1 MVDALHA
8 ARGAPPQQPAAQP
21 ASTPGAAPSGA
32 GFAHALEEARSPRLQ
47 FSGHAAKRIEQR
59 GLQLD
64 GARMRRLEEAVD
76 RAEAKGS
83 RDSLVLLDELALV
96 VSVRN
101 HTVITA
107 MDESSRRDHVF
118 TNIDSVVIAT

>member
-8 ARGAPPQQPAAQP
+8 AQRAGAGRPAASP
-21 ASTPGAAPSGA
+21 TTTPPSDSA
-32 GFAHALEEARSPRLQ
+32 GFAHSLAEARGSRLQ

-64 GARMRRLEEAVD
+64 GARMRRLEQAVD
-76 RAEAKGS
+76 RAEAKGA

>member
-8 ARGAPPQQPAAQP
+8 AQGGRPQQPAAAP
-21 ASTPGAAPSGA
+21 ATTPRDGA
-32 GFAHALEEARSPRLQ
+32 GFAHALAEARGSRLQ
-47 FSGHAAKRIEQR
+47 FSGHAAKRIAQR

-64 GARMRRLEEAVD
+64 GARMRRLEQAVD
-76 RAEAKGS
+76 RAEAKGA

>member
-1 MVDALHA
+1 MPRP
-8 ARGAPPQQPAAQP
+8 RGA
-21 ASTPGAAPSGA
+21 
-32 GFAHALEEARSPRLQ
+32 
-47 FSGHAAKRIEQR
+47 
-59 GLQLD
+59 
-64 GARMRRLEEAVD
+64 
-76 RAEAKGS
+76 

>member
-1 MVDALHA
+1 MVDPVG
-8 ARGAPPQQPAAQP
+8 GAPAPL
-21 ASTPGAAPSGA
+21 TPSSSARAPRTSRGVAVGFEQALDRAGGAT
-32 GFAHALEEARSPRLQ
+32 RLQ

-59 GLQLD
+59 GLHLD
-64 GARMRRLEEAVD
+64 GERMRRLEAAVD
-76 RAEAKGS
+76 RAEEKGS

-107 MDESSRRDHVF
+107 LDEASRRDHVF
-118 TNIDSVVIAT
+118 TNIDSVVIAP